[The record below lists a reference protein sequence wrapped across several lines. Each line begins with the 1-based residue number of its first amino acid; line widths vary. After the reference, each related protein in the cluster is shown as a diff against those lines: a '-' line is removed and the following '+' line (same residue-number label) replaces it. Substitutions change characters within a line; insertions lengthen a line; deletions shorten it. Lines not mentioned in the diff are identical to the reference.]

1 MIVKTVVALSIIF
14 SPHGGT
20 LAATE
25 AFVRR
30 HFKLLIGKIYRG
42 SDTDTTLWLALDR
55 KIDHTALLQEIR
67 ADAAVSPP
75 ITL

>member
-20 LAATE
+20 LAHTE

-42 SDTDTTLWLALDR
+42 SDDTTLWLALDR